1 MSGKSGGSSKRSR
14 QDTNTDVNSLLKDIE
29 KYRNTSL
36 EQEKDIEDL
45 RETLKYTKEDLNK
58 SQTSNEQLQ
67 QCVRELI
74 GQQKTFAEV
83 LSNIQK
89 MLQVILANQ
98 NKNEHTLES
107 IKDISSKQA
116 EEVKTQLQQQEQQQQ
131 QQQQQIKQIQQ
142 KQYNERV
149 QIDRKTK

>member
-1 MSGKSGGSSKRSR
+1 MSGKSGSSKRSR
-14 QDTNTDVNSLLKDIE
+14 QDTNTDVDSLLKDIK

-83 LSNIQK
+83 LGNIQK
-89 MLQVILANQ
+89 MLQVILTNQ
-98 NKNEHTLES
+98 NKNKHTLES
-107 IKDISSKQA
+107 IKDTSSKQA
-116 EEVKTQLQQQEQQQQ
+116 EEVKTQLQQQQQHSSKQAEEVKMQLQQQQ
-131 QQQQQIKQIQQ
+131 QQQQQQQ
-142 KQYNERV
+142 
-149 QIDRKTK
+149 

>member
-1 MSGKSGGSSKRSR
+1 MSGKSGSTKRSR

-58 SQTSNEQLQ
+58 SQTNNEQLQ

-74 GQQKTFAEV
+74 SQQKTFAEV

-107 IKDISSKQA
+107 IKDTSSKQA
-116 EEVKTQLQQQEQQQQ
+116 EEVKTQLQQQQQQQ
-131 QQQQQIKQIQQ
+131 QLQQQQVK
-142 KQYNERV
+142 
-149 QIDRKTK
+149 